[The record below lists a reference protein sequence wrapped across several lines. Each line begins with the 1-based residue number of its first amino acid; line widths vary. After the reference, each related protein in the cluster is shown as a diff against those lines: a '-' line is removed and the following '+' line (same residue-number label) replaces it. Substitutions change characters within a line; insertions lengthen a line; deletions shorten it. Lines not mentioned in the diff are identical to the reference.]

1 MRTIAQIKELLL
13 ELEHCIA
20 DDLED
25 QDLDFKQWETKN
37 RDKAVRTIVQMAM
50 CMASGEVRRLS
61 LRCLIE

>member
-25 QDLDFKQWETKN
+25 QDLDFKQWDTQS
-37 RDKAVRTIVQMAM
+37 RDKAVRTIVQMAVF
-50 CMASGEVRRLS
+50 C
-61 LRCLIE
+61 